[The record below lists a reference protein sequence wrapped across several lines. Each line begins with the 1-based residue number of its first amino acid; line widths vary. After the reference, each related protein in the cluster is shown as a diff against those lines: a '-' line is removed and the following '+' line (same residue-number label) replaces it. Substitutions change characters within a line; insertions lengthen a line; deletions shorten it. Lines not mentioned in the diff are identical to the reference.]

1 MTESGSPATDVAA
14 RVAYVFSGYGALWEG
29 MGVALMHEDA
39 TFRAAIHEV
48 SGQFDNHMDW
58 SVEEQLKSARTG
70 DYRNLTVG
78 GPAIFAIQYGLI
90 LALAERGIAPSVTVG
105 VSFGEYAAATASGV
119 LTLPEACR
127 LVAASAL
134 ALKAANGIGGTA
146 TAAISEDRAHDIA
159 AASHGDIQIAVVM
172 SEGGVLLAGTDSA
185 LDDLGTELAREGVY
199 YHILEEFPYP
209 YHSPLMA
216 GVCTLFQQQMDHVRT
231 APATVPMISTVTGD
245 YIDGPD
251 LNVEYWTRH
260 FVTTTLLR
268 QAAHRAART
277 ETIFLEVGPRPH
289 LQTPLRTH
297 RRPDGERILVLPT
310 LTRHKP
316 GTAALD
322 EAVDRIRAHGE

>member
-1 MTESGSPATDVAA
+1 MTETGA
-14 RVAYVFSGYGALWEG
+14 RVAFIFSGYGALWEG
-29 MGVALMHEDA
+29 MGVALLHQDA
-39 TFRAAIHEV
+39 TFRAAIREV
-48 SGQFDNHMDW
+48 SGHFDENLDW

-78 GPAIFAIQYGLI
+78 GPAIFAVQYGLI
-90 LALAERGIAPSVTVG
+90 RALAERGITPSVTVG
-105 VSFGEYAAATASGV
+105 VSFGEYAAATASGI
-119 LTLPEACR
+119 LALPETCR

-146 TAAISEDRAHDIA
+146 TAAISEDRAHDIV

-185 LDDLGTELAREGVY
+185 LHELGTQLAREGLY
-199 YHILEEFPYP
+199 YRVLEEFPYP

-216 GVCTLFQQQMDHVRT
+216 GVCTAFRQQMDSVRT

-245 YIDGPD
+245 YVEGTDLDID
-251 LNVEYWTRH
+251 YWTKH
-260 FVTTTLLR
+260 FVTTTLLQ
-268 QAAHRAART
+268 QAAARAART
-277 ETIFLEVGPRPH
+277 ETVFLEVGPRPH

-297 RRPDGERILVLPT
+297 RGPDGERLLVLPT

-322 EAVDRIRAHGE
+322 EAAERIRDQ